1 MPDMRK
7 RKKTYK
13 KKTAQKND
21 KGFLNTFLVFVLI
34 LALGFMMKNI
44 FVKYGEFK
52 KMQEEYLAKEK
63 ELSLEKKQNKDL
75 QQKLKLFE
83 NEEFLK
89 KETKDKLN
97 LVEPGEKVIYII
109 KEENKNEEEKQSSQ
123 NLWDS
128 LKSIF
133 ERK

>member
-75 QQKLKLFE
+75 QQKLKLLE

>member
-75 QQKLKLFE
+75 QKKLKLFE

-97 LVEPGEKVIYII
+97 LVEPGEKIIYII

-123 NLWDS
+123 NLWDG

>member
-1 MPDMRK
+1 LR
-7 RKKTYK
+7 

>member
-1 MPDMRK
+1 MRK